1 MYYGFLIA
9 PRNAFI
15 RPSCLHRETVT
26 HGQRKDQET
35 DSQTKNTRMSCR
47 QTKLLCN
54 NLRAAIRE
62 TLPAPFSKICVGH
75 RRRRTWKKCDTIRA
89 CRFGR
94 GTAQLCLTRFCG
106 QDMADRDQQQQ
117 LKWFLWLPQQQ
128 SSHKMPVLWELGIYR
143 WKIN

>member
-1 MYYGFLIA
+1 MYYGFPIA

-62 TLPAPFSKICVGH
+62 TLPAPFSRPRYVLAIEEEGRERNVTQSGLADSDGGPPSSASLASAD
-75 RRRRTWKKCDTIRA
+75 RTWRIGISSSWSDSFGYRSSRANIKC
-89 CRFGR
+89 
-94 GTAQLCLTRFCG
+94 LFCG
-106 QDMADRDQQQQ
+106 NWVSIDE
-117 LKWFLWLPQQQ
+117 K
-128 SSHKMPVLWELGIYR
+128 
-143 WKIN
+143 